1 MLANVPVRDTE
12 KELNINRDQVYA
24 SYTEPLGDKKI

>member
-12 KELNINRDQVYA
+12 KELNINRDQIYA
-24 SYTEPLGDKKI
+24 KQGRLRFS